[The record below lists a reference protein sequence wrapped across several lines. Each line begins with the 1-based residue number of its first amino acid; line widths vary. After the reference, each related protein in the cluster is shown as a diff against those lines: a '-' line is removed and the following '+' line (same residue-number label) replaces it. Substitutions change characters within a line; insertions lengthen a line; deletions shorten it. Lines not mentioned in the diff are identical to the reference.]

1 MQQFVKEYLLSKYSL
16 TNKNMKGDS
25 EMKCRYKEVMK
36 SDIAQSTFTVY
47 NQDGSVLKES
57 ATFDEVFSKEN
68 VLNLILEATSL
79 PLRVKEN

>member
-1 MQQFVKEYLLSKYSL
+1 
-16 TNKNMKGDS
+16 MKGES
-25 EMKCRYKEVMK
+25 KMKCRYKEVMK
-36 SDIAQSTFTVY
+36 SDISLSTFTVY

-79 PLRVKEN
+79 PLRIKEN

>member
-1 MQQFVKEYLLSKYSL
+1 
-16 TNKNMKGDS
+16 
-25 EMKCRYKEVMK
+25 MKCRYKEAMK

-79 PLRVKEN
+79 PLRIKEN

>member
-1 MQQFVKEYLLSKYSL
+1 
-16 TNKNMKGDS
+16 MKGES
-25 EMKCRYKEVMK
+25 KMKCRYKEVMK
-36 SDIAQSTFTVY
+36 SDISLSTFTVY

>member
-1 MQQFVKEYLLSKYSL
+1 
-16 TNKNMKGDS
+16 
-25 EMKCRYKEVMK
+25 MKCRYKEVMK
-36 SDIAQSTFTVY
+36 SDISLSTFTVY

-57 ATFDEVFSKEN
+57 TTLDEVFSKEN

>member
-1 MQQFVKEYLLSKYSL
+1 
-16 TNKNMKGDS
+16 MKGES
-25 EMKCRYKEVMK
+25 KMKCRYKEVMK
-36 SDIAQSTFTVY
+36 SDISLSTFTVY

-57 ATFDEVFSKEN
+57 TTLDEVFSKEN